1 MARAYPS
8 APAHYAPAVAR
19 YFLSEFVSEFSGN
32 FEEVLDLAEE
42 FKGYAAEGKLWSPV
56 NGSAQV
62 RC

>member
-1 MARAYPS
+1 M
-8 APAHYAPAVAR
+8 
-19 YFLSEFVSEFSGN
+19 SEFVSEFSGN